1 MIAKLTIELLSYWQ
15 VGSGRGRG
23 ADADALV
30 LKDSHG
36 LPYLPGKSLKGLL
49 REGLQVCEDSKAI
62 DPGRTNQWMGTPAK
76 ESSSPS
82 KPGMLRLEN
91 ATLEQ
96 NEAEW
101 LASEDGAAARAAL
114 YDTVASTKLDGNG
127 MAKKSMLRTIEICVP
142 VTLHALIRGPE
153 IDKRN
158 DKIDE
163 RNDWVADLKKACSMT
178 RAVGAHR
185 RRGLGRCLFTI
196 SKENNGHD

>member
-23 ADADALV
+23 ADADALA
-30 LKDSHG
+30 LKDRHG

-49 REGLQVCEDSKAI
+49 REGLQICEDSKAI
-62 DPGRTNQWMGTPAK
+62 DAGRTNQWMGTPAK

-82 KPGMLRLEN
+82 KPGLLRMEN

-96 NEAEW
+96 SEAQW
-101 LASEDGAAARAAL
+101 LASEDGAAARSAL
-114 YDTVASTKLDGNG
+114 YDTVASTKLDDKG
-127 MAKKSMLRTIEICVP
+127 MAQKSTLRTIEICVP
-142 VTLHALIRGPE
+142 VTLHARIRGPQGG
-153 IDKRN
+153 
-158 DKIDE
+158 
-163 RNDWVADLKKACSMT
+163 DWIADLEKACSVI